1 MITIAGILIA
11 CVVLGGGLL
20 YFFMPRMGSQKRAG
34 NPVGE
39 QLPTLASLLA
49 ILGDSSKNSAEVER
63 AIMIFV
69 NDFERLN
76 PSKEQRFLAFTRLVS
91 HTNTTSK
98 LILSFEKELKA
109 RNPEDARE
117 LEIAL
122 KMSLDRRK

>member
-1 MITIAGILIA
+1 MVVAGILIA
-11 CVVLGGGLL
+11 CIVLGSVLL
-20 YFFMPRMGSQKRAG
+20 YFFMPRLGSEAK
-34 NPVGE
+34 NLTNE
-39 QLPTLASLLA
+39 QLPTLQSLLA
-49 ILGDSSKNSAEVER
+49 ILGDSSKNSADVER

-76 PSKEQRFLAFTRLVS
+76 PNKEQRFLAFTRLVS
-91 HTNTTSK
+91 HANTTSK

-117 LEIAL
+117 LEIVL